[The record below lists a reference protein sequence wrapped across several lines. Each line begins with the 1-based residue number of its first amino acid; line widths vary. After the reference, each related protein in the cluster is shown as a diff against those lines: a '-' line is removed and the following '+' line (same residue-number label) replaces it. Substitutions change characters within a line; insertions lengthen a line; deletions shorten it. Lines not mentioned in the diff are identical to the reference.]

1 MATFRY
7 TKSHEYIRND
17 DGTYYLGI
25 TDHAQS
31 QLGDITFVELPA
43 TGTKFSAGQ
52 SCCTVESVKAVAE
65 VYAPVDLEVTGGNA
79 RLEDS
84 PELINKDAAGEGWL
98 ITFAPTDPGSVD
110 GLMDQAAYDAMEK

>member
-7 TKSHEYIRND
+7 TKSHEYIREDN
-17 DGTYYLGI
+17 GTYYLGI
-25 TDHAQS
+25 TDHAQG

-43 TGTKFSAGQ
+43 TGAKFSAGQ
-52 SCCTVESVKAVAE
+52 ACCTVESVKAVAE
-65 VYAPVDLEVTGGNA
+65 VYAPIDLEVTGGNA

-98 ITFAPTDPGSVD
+98 ITLAPSDPGSLD
-110 GLMDQAAYDAMEK
+110 SLMDQAAYDALEK

>member
-1 MATFRY
+1 VATYRY
-7 TKSHEYIRND
+7 TKSHEYIRNE

-25 TDHAQS
+25 TDHAQG

-43 TGTKFSAGQ
+43 TGTKFSVGQ

-65 VYAPVDLEVTGGNA
+65 VYAPVDLEVTGGNT

-98 ITFAPTDPGSVD
+98 ITFAPSDPASVD
-110 GLMDQAAYDAMEK
+110 VLMDQAAYDAMDK